1 MAVDMHAHWI
11 PAPLVDV
18 MRKRTERPAIKPTG
32 DGHEYIDCE
41 FPSLRVPDGFD
52 DLNRRIA
59 DMDRNGVE
67 RGLLSLSTVY
77 GVDRLPLKD
86 SEPLCRVFNDSISEL
101 CVRYPDRFTGLAAL
115 PTADLAVTLTE
126 FKRALALPGIIGALL
141 PGDGFLTAKR
151 AERFRPV
158 FEEANRHG
166 AVILVH
172 YGTLADDAEAPH
184 YETSDNGHARI
195 GTLDMQ
201 ARLSAN
207 MITFCMSDFLDA
219 FPNVSVLSHNLGGNL
234 AFEVERLDHRVLIDR
249 PGDELPSKRIRESR
263 VMVDCNSFGARS
275 IERAVEVFGADRIVF
290 GSDGT
295 DFGMKWSRDAI
306 AEARISEADKNA
318 ILAGNAM
325 RAIAR
330 FGNRVAAAAG

>member
-1 MAVDMHAHWI
+1 MHAHWI
-11 PAPLVDV
+11 PRPLVEV
-18 MRKRTERPAIKPTG
+18 LRKRTERPAIKPTG

-52 DLNRRIA
+52 NLDLRIA
-59 DMDRNGVE
+59 DMDRSGVQ
-67 RGLLSLSTVY
+67 RGVLSLSTVY
-77 GVDRLPLKD
+77 GVDRLPLED
-86 SEPLCRVFNDSISEL
+86 SQPLCRVFNDSISEI
-101 CVRYPDRFTGLAAL
+101 CVRYPDRFSGLAAL
-115 PTADLAVTLTE
+115 PTADLKVTLAE
-126 FKRALALPGIIGALL
+126 LKRAIRLPGMIGALL
-141 PGDGFLTAKR
+141 PGDGFLTARR
-151 AERFRPV
+151 AERFRPL

-166 AVILVH
+166 AILLIH
-172 YGTLADDAEAPH
+172 YGALADDPEASH
-184 YETSDNGHARI
+184 LETSDNAHARI

-207 MITFCMSDFLDA
+207 MITFCMSDFLNA
-219 FPNVSVLSHNLGGNL
+219 FPNVTVVSHNLGGNL

-263 VMVDCNSFGARS
+263 VLVDCNSFGERS

-306 AEARISEADKNA
+306 AQARISDADKNA
-318 ILAGNAM
+318 ILAGNAA

-330 FGNRVAAAAG
+330 FGHGIAAAAG